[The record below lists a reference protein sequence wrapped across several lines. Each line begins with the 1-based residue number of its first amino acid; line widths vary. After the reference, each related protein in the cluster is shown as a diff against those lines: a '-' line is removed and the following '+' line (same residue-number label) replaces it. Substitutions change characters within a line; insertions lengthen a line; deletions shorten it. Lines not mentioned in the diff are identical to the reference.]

1 MRPFSPQYLAVLA
14 AASLVSIP
22 LAGCGDAT
30 RVTTPALHVAGPSS
44 LDRGGD
50 RGGDK
55 GDGNDKDQDKD
66 DDRRV
71 KMFDGCDPATFNVP
85 PGPGPGTC
93 LAHKGPTETF
103 ADFIAELQATGVA
116 ANWKFAP
123 PRFDVEKKSMIQAM
137 NVGGEVH
144 TFTRVAEFGG
154 GMVPPLNTLSH
165 NPIEA
170 PECKTLEQD
179 DFVPPGGTYDAP
191 IGAHDKTVKFQCCIH
206 PWMRSVVK
214 VDE

>member
-22 LAGCGDAT
+22 IAGCGDAT
-30 RVTTPALHVAGPSS
+30 RATTPALRVAGASS
-44 LDRGGD
+44 LDK
-50 RGGDK
+50 GGDK
-55 GDGNDKDQDKD
+55 GDGKDQDKD

-71 KMFDGCDPATFNVP
+71 KVFDGCDPATFNVP

-93 LAHKGPTETF
+93 VAHLGPTVTF
-103 ADFIAELQATGVA
+103 SDFIAQLQATGVA

-123 PRFDVEKKSMIQAM
+123 PRFDVGKKSMIQAV
-137 NVGGEVH
+137 NVGGETH
-144 TFTRVAEFGG
+144 TFTQVAEFGG
-154 GMVPPLNTLSH
+154 GVVGFLNTLSH

-170 PECKTLEQD
+170 PECKALEAD
-179 DFVPPGGTYDAP
+179 DFIAPGGTYNAP
-191 IGAHDKTVKFQCCIH
+191 VGAHDKTMKFQCCIH

-214 VDE
+214 VDG